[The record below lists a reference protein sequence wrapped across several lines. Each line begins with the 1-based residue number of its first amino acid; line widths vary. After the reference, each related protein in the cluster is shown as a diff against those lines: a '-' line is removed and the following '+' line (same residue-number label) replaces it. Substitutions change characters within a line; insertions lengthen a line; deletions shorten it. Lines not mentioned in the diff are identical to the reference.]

1 MRAPTDHGS
10 SRSEGSKRSSYP
22 LISGGISLTAI
33 ITTFFLASSSYD
45 LSIKTVGF
53 AATVGCVVAAFVL
66 AFWMQE
72 QPAMPAAVSG
82 LDEDSGIEPKLLALE
97 DAYEFFAG
105 SLNSAD
111 AFRLV
116 ASRVKG
122 VVPYRSLSLFL
133 LDETQDR
140 FRVADVEGP
149 DTESRK
155 GRFADLSEGIAGRS
169 FFTKTIEVEN
179 GGPSSLPTIALP
191 LKNEGHVFGIL
202 LMDFDPGR
210 DVTKFDPLLLDA
222 LGMRAAAL
230 ILSGISNE
238 RSRTKALTD
247 ATTDLP
253 NERAFY
259 LILENQVAESSRKGV
274 ARPLTILALDVRSFD
289 DINMSFG
296 HAAGDRVL
304 KFVAQ
309 VVKEN
314 LRQMDFFAR
323 SSADEFLVVLP
334 TASKE
339 VSHEIVTRIHTG
351 FFGRKSKITES
362 ESVELELNIGWAA
375 FGADGSTT
383 EALLAVA
390 RERKEQSKSVTAS
403 KVLWFP
409 AEVEI

>member
-1 MRAPTDHGS
+1 MRASTDHGS
-10 SRSEGSKRSSYP
+10 SRSGGSTRSFYP

-33 ITTFFLASSSYD
+33 ITTFFLANSSYD
-45 LSIKTVGF
+45 PSVKIVGF
-53 AATVGCVVAAFVL
+53 AATIACVLGTLVL
-66 AFWMQE
+66 ALWMQSRTGT
-72 QPAMPAAVSG
+72 PASDWNRDDDA
-82 LDEDSGIEPKLLALE
+82 GIEPKLLALE

-116 ASRVKG
+116 ASRVKD
-122 VVPYRSLSLFL
+122 VVPYRSLSLCL

-149 DTESRK
+149 QTEFPK
-155 GRFADLSEGIAGRS
+155 GCSAYLSDGIAGRS
-169 FFTKTIEVEN
+169 FFTKTIELDS
-179 GGPSSLPTIALP
+179 GSASSSRKIAVP

-202 LMDFDPGR
+202 LMDFDPGC

-230 ILSGISNE
+230 ILSGLANE

-253 NERAFY
+253 NERAFF
-259 LILENQVAESSRKGV
+259 LVLENQVAESSRKGA

-289 DINMSFG
+289 DINISFG
-296 HAAGDRVL
+296 HAVGDRVL

-309 VVKEN
+309 VVKDN

-339 VSHEIVTRIHTG
+339 VSHEIIARIQTG
-351 FFGRKSKITES
+351 FFGRKLKITES

-375 FGADGSTT
+375 FGADGGTT

-390 RERKEQSKSVTAS
+390 RERKEQAKSGAPS

-409 AEVEI
+409 AEVAG